1 MKKSFKSQASS
12 GRATF
17 GAPSF
22 GGFGSSAFDSGS
34 SPLSH
39 VYEPP
44 NLTTISDANVVVQ
57 LKNLMKKDGKTK
69 SKALEDLIA
78 YTTTNKAD
86 IEEGV
91 FTAYI
96 KLYPRL
102 SIDAERR
109 VRQLSHTLVGHIVVK
124 CGKRVAP
131 YLPQIAGPWLCGQHD
146 PDRAVSRSANEAFQA
161 AFNTSE
167 KAQNFRRLFQRQIV
181 EYCRDAVLNET
192 PQTLTD
198 TRNVSKETADTIY
211 YRVVATS
218 LTLIATFIM
227 NLPNEELDKVSDAY
241 TAILTHKVFLELLSS
256 YDPPTRNAVMR
267 ILRGCIQTSKFTS
280 DLDYTLTSTVI
291 FGKVLPSDQT
301 STAGDVLALLVL
313 LTEQQPSIWKT
324 ESGSKKSPDR
334 RLRSFTKRGA
344 QSSAS
349 EYWDSLT
356 SLFDRMPPEIL
367 PADSATAKEWMMA
380 LLEGVTQRQEPRHT
394 TSAWSNYTDISMRL
408 YQRLPSSEQ
417 DAFVNDWLLPI
428 LDQYVNSSEATSK
441 WIIPVSKPEPLV
453 AKLVLQNAISEFIP
467 ARWPRYTDQLTDLM
481 KLSQPEQSN
490 EFDKSQAAV
499 VAAVRRWLALQLA
512 ILSGQHGI
520 SDEVEPVILKETA
533 RLQQAAM
540 DLLVFR
546 RGKPYS
552 AAFTI
557 TELAKHHEK
566 LNSGEAR
573 DLLQTFMQTE
583 AAELLSSPSRDYLL
597 DSLHSISD
605 PELFDR
611 VWNSWATRLTRQD
624 GVPEESDT
632 ALRFLLNTRT
642 QATKDLARKHGGVQ
656 SFLKRLLDPSRLS
669 TIASTELTPLLT
681 LASNSTTEHI
691 LAASMAALE
700 TSDDPGMAI
709 DGLEVLDQAKPGLL
723 REFATNSSGS
733 ELLPRIINIRQSAS
747 EDLEEKARQL
757 HERLIGVDGRPLSP
771 KSATGMIRRELE
783 NTSQASLPISVISEI
798 AESQLQDYE
807 GEMIDLLASLAD
819 SWDTS
824 LRPFSERKPA
834 SSLAM
839 MNPLAGAIHLLDGKA
854 QSIKSMTD
862 NEGLTQPI
870 RIGTFARFI
879 LAKLSP
885 AKLEARQEAHLL
897 SLLSWTALLVDDNTN
912 VFNSNEIWV
921 RSPFSSTENVV
932 TDFVARAKKL
942 VNQRLSNAGTDSELF
957 AEFTDINLE
966 SILSVSPFDFCKA
979 RSYLTA
985 TTELY
990 EGRGFSKQKI
1000 SELEEDVK
1008 EYRKDGRSLPLCAS
1022 VSVLSSQFSQSA
1034 FLQRYLNELVA
1045 DLSTTGESLEKTM
1058 QNLVILNLMLQTQ
1071 PKLDGTVQK
1080 HRLVLLVKHL
1090 TTQLGDAEKVPVELR
1105 AEAATALRYLVPH
1118 ISNIYGEQWSQ
1129 ILSAMSSMLRDG
1141 FSTPRLDEKQLVLV
1155 HSALRLHT
1163 ALQLITYE
1171 SEPNEDLVD
1180 AFKECKDDV
1189 DGGILA
1195 LLSNAST
1202 STEFRHLPLR
1212 ITEDLV
1218 ARKARK
1224 LDKISDV
1231 DAENLWPQLDSKSPA
1246 LQSSAFELLGRYT
1259 DERQEAISFDA
1270 ALEKKIAHLP
1280 EQLLSLILD
1289 APDIDTVISASFE
1302 DEIPHDLKAYILSWQ
1317 LVFRHFDKA
1326 SANVR
1331 DHYVEDIRSSDYLPP
1346 LLDLIY
1352 DFLGFTTSKP
1362 IEATKFPITSHDWSG
1377 HDDPE
1382 VETQSALIH
1391 LFYLTLTHLPSLAK
1405 QHYLSQSNRTL
1416 SNNISTWTAKHI
1428 SPHVITSLFSRVTT
1442 WSTTFASDPEYEN
1455 FSLKISPKSREVTA
1469 SYLIDEQPM
1478 SILIALP
1485 ETYPLTGA
1493 TVTGLSRAALD
1504 PKKWQSWIRGCQGVI
1519 QFSNGDLVDGLRSWR
1534 TNVKGALAGQSECA
1548 ICYSIISGDKQLPT
1562 KRCSTCRNMFH
1573 NGCLFKWFRTS
1584 NSSSCPLCR
1593 QAWSYSG

>member
-78 YTTTNKAD
+78 YTTTNKTE

-161 AFNTSE
+161 AFNTQE

-181 EYCRDAVLNET
+181 EYCRDAVLHET
-192 PQTLTD
+192 PQTLSD
-198 TRNVSKETADTIY
+198 TRNVSKETADAIY

-218 LTLIATFIM
+218 LALIAAFIM

-241 TAILTHKVFLELLSS
+241 TAILTDKVFLELLSA

-267 ILRGCIQTSKFTS
+267 ILRGCIQTSKCTT
-280 DLDYTLTSTVI
+280 DLDYTLTSHVI
-291 FGKVLPSDQT
+291 FSKVLPSDQT

-313 LTEQQPSIWKT
+313 LTEQQPSIWKA

-334 RLRSFTKRGA
+334 RLRSFIKRGA

-367 PADSATAKEWMMA
+367 PSDSAAVKEWMTA

-408 YQRLPSSEQ
+408 YQCLPSSEQ
-417 DAFVNDWLLPI
+417 DAFVNDWFLPVI
-428 LDQYVNSSEATSK
+428 DQYVSPSEATSK
-441 WIIPVSKPEPLV
+441 WTIPISKPEPLI
-453 AKLVLQNAISEFIP
+453 AKLVLQDALGESVP
-467 ARWPRYTDQLTDLM
+467 VKWPQYTDQLTDLM

-499 VAAVRRWLALQLA
+499 VAAVRHWLALQLA
-512 ILSGQHGI
+512 VLSGQHGTPDKI
-520 SDEVEPVILKETA
+520 EPVILKETA
-533 RLQQAAM
+533 RLQQAAT
-540 DLLVFR
+540 DLLVSR

-566 LNSGEAR
+566 LNS
-573 DLLQTFMQTE
+573 T
-583 AAELLSSPSRDYLL
+583 ELLSSPSQDYLL

-624 GVPEESDT
+624 ESPEESN
-632 ALRFLLNTRT
+632 AAMKFLLSSKT
-642 QATKDLARKHGGVQ
+642 QATRDLARDHEGVQ
-656 SFLKRLLDPSRLS
+656 SLLKRLLGPTKLS
-669 TIASTELTPLLT
+669 TIASTELAPLLA
-681 LASNSTTEHI
+681 LASDSTTEHI
-691 LAASMAALE
+691 LSASMAALE
-700 TSDDPGMAI
+700 TSDDPGVAI
-709 DGLEVLDQAKPGLL
+709 DGLEVLDQAKPGTL
-723 REFATNSSGS
+723 REFATSSSGS
-733 ELLPRIINIRQSAS
+733 ELLPRIINIRQSTS
-747 EDLEEKARQL
+747 GDLEEKARQL

-771 KSATGMIRRELE
+771 NSATGMIRRELE

-798 AESQLQDYE
+798 VESQMQDFE
-807 GEMIDLLASLAD
+807 GEMVDLLVSLAN
-819 SWDTS
+819 SWDMS
-824 LRPFSERKPA
+824 LRPFSERKLA

-839 MNPLAGAIHLLDGKA
+839 MNPLAGAIHLLNGQA
-854 QSIKSMTD
+854 QSTKSTTD

-870 RIGTFARFI
+870 RIATFARFI
-879 LAKLSP
+879 LSKLSP
-885 AKLEARQEAHLL
+885 ARLEARQEAHLL
-897 SLLSWTALLVDDNTN
+897 SLVSWTALLVDDNTN
-912 VFNSNEIWV
+912 VFNSNGIWV

-932 TDFVARAKKL
+932 TDFVAHAKKL
-942 VNQRLSNAGTDSELF
+942 VIQRLSSVGTDSELF

-966 SILSVSPFDFCKA
+966 SISSVNAFDFCKA
-979 RSYLTA
+979 RLYLA
-985 TTELY
+985 VTTELF
-990 EGRGFSKQKI
+990 EGQGLSKQKI

-1008 EYRKDGRSLPLCAS
+1008 AYRKDGRTLPLCAT
-1022 VSVLSSQFSQSA
+1022 VALLSSQFAQSP

-1045 DLSTTGESLEKTM
+1045 DLSAAGGSVEKTM
-1058 QNLVILNLMLQTQ
+1058 QNLVVSNLILQTQ
-1071 PKLDGTVQK
+1071 PELEGTVQK

-1090 TTQLGDAEKVPVELR
+1090 TTQLGDAEKVPVALR

-1118 ISNIYGEQWSQ
+1118 ISDIYGEHWSQ
-1129 ILSAMSSMLRDG
+1129 ILATVSSILRDG
-1141 FSTPRLDEKQLVLV
+1141 FSTPRLDEMRLALV

-1195 LLSNAST
+1195 LLSNECT
-1202 STEFRHLPLR
+1202 STEFRHVPLR
-1212 ITEDLV
+1212 ITEDLI

-1231 DAENLWPQLDSKSPA
+1231 DAENLWPQLDSKSPS

-1259 DERQEAISFDA
+1259 DDRQEAVSFDA

-1362 IEATKFPITSHDWSG
+1362 IDASKFAITSHDWSG

-1382 VETQSALIH
+1382 IETQSALIH

-1455 FSLKISPKSREVTA
+1455 FSLKIAPKSREVTA

-1519 QFSNGDLVDGLRSWR
+1519 HFSNGDLVDGLRSWR

-1548 ICYSIISGDKQLPT
+1548 ICYSVISGDKQLPT